1 MALKDYALI
10 EATADNNLSK
20 VKKLLDE
27 GANPNTLGDYGW
39 TALHEACS
47 HSNIKTEI
55 IDALIDAGAD
65 PNLHASGGI
74 SALQLAVQKD
84 NLDAVKKIVDAHAD
98 IEYMNGG
105 KKSVLYYSAFSKNND
120 ICRYI
125 IDKLPNA
132 GAFNKDGDTALHL
145 LLKEDKEDAIYN
157 LVTGGFDVNL
167 KNSAG
172 ETARSMAKKLSSE
185 IPLYKGEIA
194 LLKAI
199 NDRARYSSKHFSDSK
214 KSGPKFF

>member
-1 MALKDYALI
+1 MAFKDYALI
-10 EATADNNLSK
+10 EAAADNNLAE
-20 VKKLLDE
+20 VKKLLDD

-55 IDALIDAGAD
+55 VEALLNAGAD

-84 NLDAVKKIVDAHAD
+84 NLDVVKKLVDAHAD

-105 KKSVLYYSAFSKNND
+105 KKSVLYYAAFSKNSD
-120 ICRYI
+120 ICTYV
-125 IDKLPNA
+125 IDKLPNM
-132 GAFNKDGDTALHL
+132 GALNKEGDTALHV

-157 LVTGGFDVNL
+157 LVMSGFDVNL

-172 ETARSMAKKLSSE
+172 ESSRSMAKRLSSE
-185 IPLYKGEIA
+185 ISLYKGEIA

-199 NDRARYSSKHFSDSK
+199 NDRVRYSSKHFPDNK